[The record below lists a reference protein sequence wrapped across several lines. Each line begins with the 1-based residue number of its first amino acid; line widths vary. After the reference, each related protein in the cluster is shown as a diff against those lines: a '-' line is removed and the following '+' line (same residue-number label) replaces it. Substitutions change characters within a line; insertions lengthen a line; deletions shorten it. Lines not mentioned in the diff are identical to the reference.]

1 MFSITG
7 AYVICTD
14 ATANDITPADGA
26 DFYALVVL
34 NLIVCVFAALS
45 TLLLLMK
52 LYAVCATSAIHA
64 RGAPR
69 LLLRPASVHVV
80 PQSKYRDVCEVRGT
94 WRFARSLIQTG
105 AEVVQWK
112 AK

>member
-1 MFSITG
+1 MPAADPRVLIPGVNGRVGRAVAVASDNTNRRISNPAIVFSITG

-64 RGAPR
+64 R
-69 LLLRPASVHVV
+69 
-80 PQSKYRDVCEVRGT
+80 E
-94 WRFARSLIQTG
+94 ARR
-105 AEVVQWK
+105 VYC
-112 AK
+112 